1 MNFGVTAEEEVVK
14 AAEENIQA
22 MRDSDAQ
29 FLERSISDSFLGIGP
44 LGEMMTKQAWLAGH
58 HPSVLKYSELHV
70 QDKRVRVY
78 GSSVAIL
85 TARQV
90 SSASVK
96 GRVAEGDF
104 RVTEVFVN
112 QGGRWLLANRQLSP
126 CRSEPL

>member
-1 MNFGVTAEEEVVK
+1 MDPGETAEEVLK
-14 AAEENIQA
+14 AAEENIRA
-22 MRDSDAQ
+22 MRDGDAK
-29 FLERSISDSFLGIGP
+29 FLERGVSESFLGIGP
-44 LGEMMTKQAWLAGH
+44 SGEVMTKRAWLAGH
-58 HPSVLKYSELHV
+58 DPSVLKYSELRV

-90 SSASVK
+90 SSATVK
-96 GRVAEGDF
+96 GRTAEGDF